1 MADGGGSLIRPGKC
15 PERHG
20 MGAEEVEEVQGDAAG
35 LWARRIEAGWRGTAG
50 VNGGGALLAWLSS
63 S

>member
-1 MADGGGSLIRPGKC
+1 MADDGDGSISVGKRL
-15 PERHG
+15 ERARN
-20 MGAEEVEEVQGDAAG
+20 GAEEVKGDAVE